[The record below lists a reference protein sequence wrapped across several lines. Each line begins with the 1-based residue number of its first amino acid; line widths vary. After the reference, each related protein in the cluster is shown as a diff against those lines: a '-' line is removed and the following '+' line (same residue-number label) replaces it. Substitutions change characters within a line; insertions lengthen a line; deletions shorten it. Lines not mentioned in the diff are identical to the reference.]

1 MIFLLSSRKRRE
13 EGPEIRRKC
22 GERGE
27 QRDRQTESE
36 AERQM
41 ENELGEGTGYSLALL
56 SPAGDFRSMGAHAG
70 WGKALARRG
79 HIRCAM

>member
-22 GERGE
+22 GERRE

-36 AERQM
+36 AERQT

-56 SPAGDFRSMGAHAG
+56 SPAGDFRSMGAYVG
-70 WGKALARRG
+70 CWKALAQRG